1 MSYYRY
7 TPSKSGNLPDRFSL
21 SIPYTV
27 SCYLSPP
34 QGVITSGSSAAGGFN
49 GNCSG
54 TVQIGDTTYNWTSTG
69 GSLSVNGEYN
79 NNVSKNG
86 TLTITFTK
94 VN

>member
-1 MSYYRY
+1 MVYYRCNQI
-7 TPSKSGNLPDRFSL
+7 KSGNLPDRFSL

-27 SCYLSPP
+27 SCYLTPP
-34 QGVITSGSSAAGGFN
+34 QGVITSGASANGTFAGN
-49 GNCSG
+49 RSG

-79 NNVSKNG
+79 KIVSNNG